1 MSDEIDLSE
10 FETRIAVRRLRLSD
24 FDDLVALQ
32 ERCFL
37 KMKPWLREQFESQL
51 RLFPEGQIGIEMDEK
66 LVASS
71 GSLIVDYSDYTDW
84 NDWMALSGGGYIRNH
99 DPEGDTLYG
108 IEIMVDPDSR
118 GMKLSRRLYDA
129 RKEICRDRNLARML
143 IGGRIPNFT
152 AHADRMTAKEY
163 VQKVMEKAIYDPV
176 LTAQL
181 SNGFLLRQLVPDYL
195 PNDEDSGGYATCM
208 EWPNLDYRPPKTPR
222 FRRAIDPVRV
232 SLCQYK
238 MRPIRTFEEFE
249 RQCEFFVD
257 VASDYKSDFIVFPEL
272 FTLQLLSTVESHDPG
287 RAARAL
293 AELTPRYLELFGDLA
308 VRYNVN
314 IIGGTQFTEEDEQL
328 YNISYLFR
336 RDGTLGKQ
344 YKIHVTPNEA
354 RWWGVQG
361 GDSVQV
367 FDTDRGKVAIIICYD
382 VEFPELVRIATA
394 KGAKIVFV
402 PFNTNDRDGYNR
414 VRYCAQARCIENQ
427 IYVVTAGCVGN
438 LPSVENADIHV
449 ARSAIFTPCDIP
461 FARDGIAAESD
472 SNIETVLTHDLD
484 TELLRRARRGG
495 TVMNWNDRRTD
506 LYKVRWTEEEG
517 GEYQEV

>member
-1 MSDEIDLSE
+1 
-10 FETRIAVRRLRLSD
+10 
-24 FDDLVALQ
+24 
-32 ERCFL
+32 
-37 KMKPWLREQFESQL
+37 
-51 RLFPEGQIGIEMDEK
+51 
-66 LVASS
+66 
-71 GSLIVDYSDYTDW
+71 
-84 NDWMALSGGGYIRNH
+84 
-99 DPEGDTLYG
+99 
-108 IEIMVDPDSR
+108 
-118 GMKLSRRLYDA
+118 
-129 RKEICRDRNLARML
+129 
-143 IGGRIPNFT
+143 
-152 AHADRMTAKEY
+152 
-163 VQKVMEKAIYDPV
+163 
-176 LTAQL
+176 
-181 SNGFLLRQLVPDYL
+181 
-195 PNDEDSGGYATCM
+195 
-208 EWPNLDYRPPKTPR
+208 
-222 FRRAIDPVRV
+222 
-232 SLCQYK
+232 
-238 MRPIRTFEEFE
+238 
-249 RQCEFFVD
+249 
-257 VASDYKSDFIVFPEL
+257 VFPEL